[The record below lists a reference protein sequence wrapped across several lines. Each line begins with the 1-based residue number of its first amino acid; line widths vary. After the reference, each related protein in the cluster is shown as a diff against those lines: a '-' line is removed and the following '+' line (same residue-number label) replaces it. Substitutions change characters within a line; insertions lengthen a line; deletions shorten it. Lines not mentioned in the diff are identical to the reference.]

1 MAVPSVHRPSRAVR
15 LRRWSALVCGLGLV
29 FGGQAIASEWRAA
42 QPGVAEVWASTL
54 ARLDAVPLQERY
66 WVLVLA
72 GVLSLVFAGNR
83 GSGRRTS

>member
-1 MAVPSVHRPSRAVR
+1 MVVPLVHRPSRALR
-15 LRRWSALVCGLGLV
+15 IRRWSAFVCGLGGV

-42 QPGVAEVWASTL
+42 QPGMVEVWASTL

-83 GSGRRTS
+83 GRGRRTY